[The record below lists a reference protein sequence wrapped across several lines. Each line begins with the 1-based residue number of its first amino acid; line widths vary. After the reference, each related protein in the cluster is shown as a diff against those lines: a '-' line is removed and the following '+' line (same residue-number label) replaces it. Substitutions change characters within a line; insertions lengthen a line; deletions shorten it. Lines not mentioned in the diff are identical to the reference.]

1 MGERQ
6 RGEIST
12 FDSSISN
19 PQNMLLIRQIP
30 IVLLIILGHT
40 ACGFSPDVQDIEED
54 ILGLLTTA
62 FEDIQGGPRN
72 ASGRGCNSQHAAF
85 HTAHN

>member
-62 FEDIQGGPRN
+62 FEDIDRK
-72 ASGRGCNSQHAAF
+72 SVV
-85 HTAHN
+85 

>member
-6 RGEIST
+6 RGGIST
-12 FDSSISN
+12 FDSNISN

-30 IVLLIILGHT
+30 IILLIILGHT

-54 ILGLLTTA
+54 ILGLHTTA
-62 FEDIQGGPRN
+62 SL
-72 ASGRGCNSQHAAF
+72 SG
-85 HTAHN
+85 HTSGTYKPPWQRL